1 MYIEQQFALDST
13 IHHYE
18 TLSNTLEHSYSITKN
33 NENSKQKRVLCQ
45 FIYLI
50 AYLMNVKL
58 S

>member
-45 FIYLI
+45 SNSYI
-50 AYLMNVKL
+50 
-58 S
+58 